1 MYFLG
6 FLTSAPRLKNRIF
19 SGVPRMVFFVPV
31 SYDLGQFR
39 WISATTDSEGSK
51 LKKSYMLKDL
61 RRLAMYMS
69 KKWTL
74 SYAPFENIG
83 P

>member
-1 MYFLG
+1 MYVK
-6 FLTSAPRLKNRIF
+6 LTSVPRPKNLIF
-19 SGVPRMVFFVPV
+19 SVVPRMVFFVAV
-31 SYDLGQFR
+31 SYDLGPFR
-39 WISATTDSEGSK
+39 WISATTDFGGSK

-61 RRLAMYMS
+61 RRLAMYRS
-69 KKWTL
+69 KKLAL

>member
-1 MYFLG
+1 MYLLG
-6 FLTSAPRLKNRIF
+6 CLTSAPRLKNRIF
-19 SGVPRMVFFVPV
+19 SGVPRMVFFVLV

-39 WISATTDSEGSK
+39 WISATTDFGGSK
-51 LKKSYMLKDL
+51 LEKSYMLKDL
-61 RRLAMYMS
+61 RRLAMYLS
-69 KKWTL
+69 KRSAL